1 MQNIPTYEDMLV
13 PKRKLA
19 SCTMSLLLC
28 ENNQLFFFYQKKM
41 TSYDK
46 KHKQANTIQL
56 FRRKPLTRIVESL
69 INTSLALAVILLI
82 M

>member
-46 KHKQANTIQL
+46 KHKQTSQHNPTFQ
-56 FRRKPLTRIVESL
+56 KETTYSDSRISH
-69 INTSLALAVILLI
+69 
-82 M
+82 